1 MSASS
6 PRKRDGQER
15 RRELSD
21 AAIAVLAE
29 HGSRGLTHQNVDRYA
44 GVPDGTTSY
53 YYRTRAALLQAVGK
67 RVAEIDTAN
76 LLSLSDA
83 TTETSTSAAPFGR
96 LAQLVLIQSD
106 GDGLLLNK
114 ARHELLLNAAR
125 DPELVETSQPFL
137 RRVTEMARDAIA
149 HVQPDVTDPGLLEAQ
164 SSAVMTFI
172 AGVFLRFV
180 SGDRSYADAERLER
194 QLQAIATAVAIDHAD
209 RPVTSGRDRRRPRR
223 R

>member
-15 RRELSD
+15 RRELGD
-21 AAIAVLAE
+21 AAIAVLGE

-53 YYRTRAALLQAVGK
+53 YFRTRAALLQAVGK
-67 RVAEIDTAN
+67 RVAEIDRAN

-83 TTETSTSAAPFGR
+83 AAEPAAPFAR
-96 LAQLVLIQSD
+96 LAQLVLIQAE

-114 ARHELLLNAAR
+114 ARHELFLNAAR
-125 DPELVETSQPFL
+125 DPELSEMSQPSF
-137 RRVTEMARDAIA
+137 RRVTEMTRDAIA
-149 HVQPDVTDPGLLEAQ
+149 HLQPATTDPELIDAQ
-164 SSAVMTFI
+164 STAVMTFI

-180 SGDRSYADAERLER
+180 GGDRSYADAEQLER
-194 QLQAIATAVAIDHAD
+194 RLRAIATAVAMEHAE
-209 RPVTSGRDRRRPRR
+209 RSGQSAPR
-223 R
+223 

>member
-53 YYRTRAALLQAVGK
+53 YFRTRAALLQAVGK

-76 LLSLSDA
+76 LLSLSDTA
-83 TTETSTSAAPFGR
+83 VDSAAPFGR
-96 LAQLVLIQSD
+96 LAQLVLIQAD

-137 RRVTEMARDAIA
+137 RRVTGMARDGLA
-149 HVQPDVTDPGLLEAQ
+149 HMQPATTDPELLDEQ

-194 QLQAIATAVAIDHAD
+194 QLRAIASAVAIDHA
-209 RPVTSGRDRRRPRR
+209 SPR
-223 R
+223 

>member
-15 RRELSD
+15 RRELSS

-83 TTETSTSAAPFGR
+83 RTESSTPFGR
-96 LAQLVLIQSD
+96 LAQLVLIQAD

-149 HVQPDVTDPGLLEAQ
+149 HVQPEITDPELIEAQ
-164 SSAVMTFI
+164 SSAVLTFI

-180 SGDRSYADAERLER
+180 SGDRTYADAEHLER
-194 QLQAIATAVAIDHAD
+194 QLQAIATAVAADHAA
-209 RPVTSGRDRRRPRR
+209 RSGHFSSR
-223 R
+223 

>member
-6 PRKRDGQER
+6 PRRRDGQER

-76 LLSLSDA
+76 LLSLTDA
-83 TTETSTSAAPFGR
+83 ATESPTPFGR
-96 LAQLVLIQSD
+96 LAQLVMVQAD

-125 DPELVETSQPFL
+125 DPELVATSQPFFQ
-137 RRVTEMARDAIA
+137 RVTEMVRDAIA
-149 HVQPDVTDPGLLEAQ
+149 HVQPDITDPGLLDAQ

-172 AGVFLRFV
+172 AGIFLRFL
-180 SGDRSYADAERLER
+180 SGDRSYADVEQLER
-194 QLQAIATAVAIDHAD
+194 QLRAIATAVAIDHAD
-209 RPVTSGRDRRRPRR
+209 RSPHRSPR
-223 R
+223 